1 MSVHVSGWAARLKLM
16 VNHMGYSKGAYASS
30 EFGEIHTERVTRQDV
45 MSTDFMPKARLDEV
59 RAAFALPVLAADSMP
74 SREELAKLLLAGSR
88 AWDRGLLQ
96 AHRAAVGGKWRDVHK
111 LKKKPHPSQKRPRE
125 ETVAGTG
132 AGPS

>member
-16 VNHMGYSKGAYASS
+16 VNHMGYSKGAFACS

-96 AHRAAVGGKWRDVHK
+96 AHRAAVSGKWRDVHK